1 MQEDYEKTMQTFH
14 KLSKDDF
21 IRLRRSYGMS
31 QIEWARFLGCTNKTY
46 ISLLE
51 NGERKISKQVA
62 FLCNMLKS
70 EKQRKTER

>member
-1 MQEDYEKTMQTFH
+1 MTEDYEKTIQTFH

-21 IRLRRSYGMS
+21 IRLRRSYGMN
-31 QIEWARFLGCTNKTY
+31 QIEWARFLGYTNKTY

-70 EKQRKTER
+70 EKQRQTER

>member
-1 MQEDYEKTMQTFH
+1 MQEDYEKTMQIFH

-31 QIEWARFLGCTNKTY
+31 QIEWAKFLGYTNKTY

-70 EKQRKTER
+70 EKQRQTER

>member
-1 MQEDYEKTMQTFH
+1 MQEDYEKTMQIFH

-31 QIEWARFLGCTNKTY
+31 QIEWARFLGYTNKTY

-70 EKQRKTER
+70 EKQRQTER

>member
-31 QIEWARFLGCTNKTY
+31 QIEWARFLGYTNKTY

-70 EKQRKTER
+70 EKQRQTER

>member
-31 QIEWARFLGCTNKTY
+31 QIEWARFLGYTNKTY